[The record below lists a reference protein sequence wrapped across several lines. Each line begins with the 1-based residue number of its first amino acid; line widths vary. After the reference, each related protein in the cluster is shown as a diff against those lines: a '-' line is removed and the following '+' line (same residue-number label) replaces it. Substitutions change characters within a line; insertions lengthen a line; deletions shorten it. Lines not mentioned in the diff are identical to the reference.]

1 MSIDANK
8 ALVRRWV
15 TAINTQD
22 RAELD
27 ALLAPALAKEWK
39 ESVLPWVYHTFA
51 DHHTEIETMLAEGDQ
66 VALWVA
72 TSGTHTGE
80 FEGVPP
86 TGRQWRN
93 QGIFLLRLHDKQIV
107 EATWLFNDLNLL
119 KQVGATVTLTD

>member
-80 FEGVPP
+80 FEGVPA

-93 QGIFLLRLHDKQIV
+93 QGIFLLRLQDNQIV

-119 KQVGATVTLTD
+119 KQVGATVTLTG